1 MLNINFDVT
10 MLDMSCDHV
19 TVGVWDACRAQ
30 VFDAVQFP

>member
-19 TVGVWDACRAQ
+19 TVGVWDASLE
-30 VFDAVQFP
+30 PMIGG